1 MAKEIIVVV
10 DPPCISPNREI
21 QYIDETVRAYM
32 HGRLAPNMRVVE
44 DTPKRV
50 EIIYRR

>member
-1 MAKEIIVVV
+1 MAKKIVVIV
-10 DPPCISPNREI
+10 DPPCISPDREI

-44 DTPKRV
+44 DTRNRV
-50 EIIYRR
+50 EIIYKR